1 MRLRGGG
8 FPSIQFNSMNE
19 PIVIKFSETAPVWR
33 RIGYGLNLEGQ
44 CANLKCEAYH
54 QKVWI
59 VKGFGNFN
67 ITKEVNSS
75 VCPMCQQKATDINN
89 MGLYQG
95 YCRSKGM
102 VQGE

>member
-1 MRLRGGG
+1 
-8 FPSIQFNSMNE
+8 MNE

-67 ITKEVNSS
+67 ITKEGRKLFSMPDVSTKSNRN
-75 VCPMCQQKATDINN
+75 K
-89 MGLYQG
+89 
-95 YCRSKGM
+95 
-102 VQGE
+102 